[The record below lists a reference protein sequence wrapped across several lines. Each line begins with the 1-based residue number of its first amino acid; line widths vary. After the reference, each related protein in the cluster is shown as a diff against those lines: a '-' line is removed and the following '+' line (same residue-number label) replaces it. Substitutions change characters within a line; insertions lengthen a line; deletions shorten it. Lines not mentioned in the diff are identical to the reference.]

1 VRRQLIGTGVRVGAV
16 APGVVLND
24 LWGFGADASTVQA
37 EIDAGRG
44 ITSEDVADAV
54 MYMLTRPRHVTIRD
68 LIILPSAQEI

>member
-1 VRRQLIGTGVRVGAV
+1 MTRIGWRWENPA
-16 APGVVLND
+16 APYINE
-24 LWGFGADASTVQA
+24 FAN
-37 EIDAGRG
+37 RG